1 MIKLFLN
8 TVFDWGKA
16 KTVFVN
22 EFFKFVFIAVFFFFS
37 YWFYH
42 ICLFASNAYDMD
54 LAKMQH
60 L

>member
-22 EFFKFVFIAVFFFFS
+22 EFFKFVFIAVFFFLVIDFII
-37 YWFYH
+37 Y
-42 ICLFASNAYDMD
+42 AYLLLM
-54 LAKMQH
+54 LMTWI
-60 L
+60 